1 MWLPKSLGAG
11 LFNLDYSMRP
21 VLDQANGIFS
31 RVTHLMLASPCQK
44 LFSPNLKLPGLNKC
58 NQRAVLF

>member
-1 MWLPKSLGAG
+1 MWLPKSLGAW

-31 RVTHLMLASPCQK
+31 RLTRLLQLSPYQK
-44 LFSPNLKLPGLNKC
+44 LFSLHLNLQG
-58 NQRAVLF
+58 